1 MIRKYTA
8 EFMGTFGIVF
18 CGTGAIVI
26 DQQTHGAIGHLG
38 IAMTFGLIVLAMI
51 YAFGE
56 ISGAHF
62 NPAVTLAFFAARLFP
77 GRQLLPYIVTQA
89 SGALCSTVIMK
100 SLFPDNPTLGSTLP
114 AGSDFQ
120 SFVLE
125 FILTFILM
133 TVILNVSQGSKETG
147 VVAGIAVGSTIGL
160 EAIFAG
166 LVCGASM
173 NPVRSLAPALLSGNI
188 QSLWIYL
195 LAPTAGAFMASAVWL
210 ILQRQKD

>member
-8 EFMGTFGIVF
+8 EFLGTFGIVF

-51 YAFGE
+51 YTFGE

-62 NPAVTLAFFAARLFP
+62 NPAVTIAFFTARLFP
-77 GRQLLPYIVTQA
+77 GRQLLPYIVMQA
-89 SGALCSTVIMK
+89 SGALCATVILK

-125 FILTFILM
+125 FILSFFLM

-147 VVAGIAVGSTIGL
+147 VIAGIAIGSTIGL

-166 LVCGASM
+166 PICGASM
-173 NPVRSLAPALLSGNI
+173 NPVRSMAPALLSGNM

-195 LAPTAGAFMASAVWL
+195 IAPTAGAFTASAVWL
-210 ILQRQKD
+210 FLRSQKD

>member
-62 NPAVTLAFFAARLFP
+62 NPAVTLAFCSPSIPRQTIVALHCYP
-77 GRQLLPYIVTQA
+77 GFR
-89 SGALCSTVIMK
+89 GALCNSHYEIPV
-100 SLFPDNPTLGSTLP
+100 SG
-114 AGSDFQ
+114 Q
-120 SFVLE
+120 SNTRIDPSCRE
-125 FILTFILM
+125 
-133 TVILNVSQGSKETG
+133 
-147 VVAGIAVGSTIGL
+147 
-160 EAIFAG
+160 
-166 LVCGASM
+166 
-173 NPVRSLAPALLSGNI
+173 
-188 QSLWIYL
+188 
-195 LAPTAGAFMASAVWL
+195 
-210 ILQRQKD
+210 

>member
-1 MIRKYTA
+1 MIRKYAA

-26 DQQTHGAIGHLG
+26 DQQTNGSIGHLG
-38 IAMTFGLIVLAMI
+38 IAITFGLIVLAMI
-51 YAFGE
+51 YTFGE

-62 NPAVTLAFFAARLFP
+62 NPAVTIAFLVARLFP
-77 GRQLLPYIVTQA
+77 GRQLLPYIVFQA
-89 SGALCSTVIMK
+89 AGALCATAMLRL
-100 SLFPDNPTLGSTLP
+100 LFPNNPTLGSTLP

-125 FILTFILM
+125 FMLTFLLM

-147 VVAGIAVGSTIGL
+147 IVAGIAIGSTIGL

-166 LVCGASM
+166 PVCGASM
-173 NPVRSLAPALLSGNI
+173 NPVRSLAPALLSGNM

-195 LAPTAGAFMASAVWL
+195 IAPTAGALMASTVWL
-210 ILQRQKD
+210 ILRRQQA

>member
-89 SGALCSTVIMK
+89 SGALCATVIMK

-173 NPVRSLAPALLSGNI
+173 NPVRSMAPALLSGNI

>member
-1 MIRKYTA
+1 
-8 EFMGTFGIVF
+8 
-18 CGTGAIVI
+18 
-26 DQQTHGAIGHLG
+26 
-38 IAMTFGLIVLAMI
+38 
-51 YAFGE
+51 
-56 ISGAHF
+56 
-62 NPAVTLAFFAARLFP
+62 
-77 GRQLLPYIVTQA
+77 
-89 SGALCSTVIMK
+89 MK